1 MEKPLDIT
9 FRHMD
14 PSPAVEQRIREKVDE
29 LERFFDRIVGCRV
42 VVEQDHRHHRQ
53 GNLFRIRLDVALPGK
68 EVAINRKGPK
78 NQAHQDVY
86 VAIRDAFAAAKR
98 QIEDHARIRRGK
110 VKTHEVPPH
119 GRVLRIDREQGFG
132 FIELVDG
139 REIYFHRNSVVNGGF
154 DALEVGSEVRLSVDE
169 KGGDQGPQA
178 TTVQVIG
185 KHHLPPTT

>member
-14 PSPAVEQRIREKVDE
+14 PSPAVEARIREKIDE
-29 LERFFDRIVGCRV
+29 LERYYDRIVGCRV
-42 VVEQDHRHHRQ
+42 VVEQDHRQHQ
-53 GNLFRIRLDVALPGK
+53 KGNLFRIRLDITLPGK
-68 EVAINRKGPK
+68 TIAIDRKGTK

-86 VAIRDAFAAAKR
+86 VTVRDAFAAAKR
-98 QIEDHARIRRGK
+98 KIEDHARIRRGK
-110 VKTHEVPPH
+110 VKSHEVPPH
-119 GRVLRIDREQGFG
+119 GRVLRIDREEGFG

-139 REIYFHRNSVVNGGF
+139 REIYFHRNSVVNGEF
-154 DALEVGSEVRLSVDE
+154 DGLAIGGEVRIAFDE

-185 KHHLPPTT
+185 KHHLPPTS

>member
-14 PSPAVEQRIREKVDE
+14 PSPAVEAKIREKFDE

-53 GNLFRIRLDVALPGK
+53 GNLYRIRLNIALPGK
-68 EVAINRKGPK
+68 EIAINRKGPK
-78 NQAHQDVY
+78 NQAHEDAY

-98 QIEDHARIRRGK
+98 KIEDHARIRRGK
-110 VKTHEVPPH
+110 VKSHDVPPH
-119 GRVLRIDREQGFG
+119 GRVLRVDRDEGFG

-139 REIYFHRNSVVNGGF
+139 RQVYFHRNSVVNSGF
-154 DALEVGSEVRLSVDE
+154 DGLEVGSEVRLAIDE
-169 KGGDQGPQA
+169 KEGEQGPQA
-178 TTVQVIG
+178 TTVQLIG
-185 KHHLPPTT
+185 KHHLPPMS

>member
-14 PSPAVEQRIREKVDE
+14 PSSAVEERIREKVDE

-53 GNLFRIRLDVALPGK
+53 GNLFRIRLDIALPGK
-68 EVAINRKGPK
+68 EVVINRKGPK
-78 NQAHQDVY
+78 NQAHQDIY

-119 GRVLRIDREQGFG
+119 GRVQRIDREQGFG
-132 FIELVDG
+132 FIEMVDG
-139 REIYFHRNSVVNGGF
+139 REIYFHRNSVVNGEF
-154 DALEVGSEVRLSVDE
+154 DGLEVGSEVRLTVDE
-169 KGGDQGPQA
+169 KGGDGGPQA
-178 TTVQVIG
+178 TTVQLIG
-185 KHHLPPTT
+185 KHHLPPMT